1 MGNPA
6 DDSTSTPR
14 EPADERRVAFVT
26 GASRGIG
33 RASAIA
39 LAAAG
44 FDVVV
49 TARTVREG
57 EQYDYGSTRAQSR
70 TLSLPGSIE
79 LTAEEVTRHGREAL
93 AIRLDL
99 MDRASI
105 DAALERTW
113 AEWGHIDVL
122 LNNGIYQG
130 PGLMEL
136 FSSLRVEE
144 AETIFEGNVFAQI
157 HITQRVLARML
168 ERGRGGRII
177 NMTSGSALIDPP
189 APAGQGG
196 WGFAYAASKAAF
208 HKLAG
213 ILHVEHGADG
223 IRSFN
228 LNPGFI
234 LTEAQ
239 KVMHGGDQFG
249 GTFAGAGPEVP
260 AAVIAWLATHPDADA
275 LSGGRH
281 VDAQRL
287 CEELQLI
294 EGFKRAS
301 GR

>member
-1 MGNPA
+1 MANA
-6 DDSTSTPR
+6 AASST
-14 EPADERRVAFVT
+14 RRVAFVT

-33 RASAIA
+33 KASALA
-39 LAAAG
+39 LATAG

-70 TLSLPGSIE
+70 PMSLPGSIE
-79 LTAEEVTRHGREAL
+79 LTAEEVRKQGREAL

-99 MDRASI
+99 MDTPSI
-105 DAALERTW
+105 DAALDRTF

-130 PGLMEL
+130 PGLMET
-136 FSSLRVEE
+136 FSELRVEE
-144 AETIFEGNVFAQI
+144 AEKIFRGNVFAQI
-157 HITQRVLARML
+157 HLTQRVLAQML
-168 ERGRGGRII
+168 ERGRGGTIV

-189 APAGQGG
+189 APSGKGG
-196 WGFAYAASKAAF
+196 WGYAYAASKAAF

-223 IRSFN
+223 IRCFN

-239 KVMHGGDQFG
+239 KAMRGGDQFG

-260 AAVIAWLATHPDADA
+260 AAVIAWLASDPEADA
-275 LSGGRH
+275 LRGGRH

-287 CEELQLI
+287 CEERQLI
-294 EGFKRAS
+294 RGFKRAA

>member
-1 MGNPA
+1 MTNSAP
-6 DDSTSTPR
+6 DSTSPSAP
-14 EPADERRVAFVT
+14 PASERKVAFVT

-33 RASAIA
+33 RAAAGA

-49 TARTVREG
+49 TARTVQEG
-57 EQYDYGSTRAQSR
+57 EQYDYGSTRAQSKPMA
-70 TLSLPGSIE
+70 LPGSIE
-79 LTAEEVTRHGREAL
+79 LTAEEVRGFGREAL

-99 MDRASI
+99 MDRDSI
-105 DAALERTW
+105 DAALDRTY

-136 FSSLRVEE
+136 FSNLRVEE

-157 HITQRVLARML
+157 HITQRVLSGML
-168 ERGRGGRII
+168 SRGRGGHII

-189 APAGQGG
+189 APAGDGG

-213 ILHVEHGADG
+213 ILHVEHNADG

-228 LNPGFI
+228 VNPGFI

-239 KVMHGGDQFG
+239 KAMHGGDQFG

-287 CEELQLI
+287 CEERELVP
-294 EGFKRAS
+294 GFKRAD